1 MIDYA
6 QYERAQGLNW
16 YAVDPDLRFLM
27 DYHLDAADRDWGETH
42 LQRMGALCGGPI
54 AERSEIVDKN
64 PPRLERYAR
73 WGEEI
78 NEVVHHPAALATKR
92 DLWEHGFLGLPWSRE
107 VKERGRPVP
116 PVLRQAFQYLLCQA
130 DTGMLCSV
138 GMTTAAAELIERYAP
153 PEVRE
158 RFLPRM
164 TTMNYDEAIDGSM
177 FMTEKLGGSDLGS
190 ATMTTA
196 RQTADGWRVEGE
208 KWFCSN
214 VDGGAI
220 MLLARPEGAP
230 AGVRGLSLFLVP
242 KWRRDG
248 SRNGIHIRRIKDKLG
263 TRSVPTG
270 EVELRDAAA
279 YLLAGSTNA
288 PDGRGLNRMM
298 EMVNTSRIG
307 VAIMGLGIL
316 RRSFLESAIYTARRE
331 AFGRQLR
338 DQPMVREQLV
348 QMLVDLEA
356 SAAMVFA
363 AGAGRRSETAQRFTR
378 ILVPLAKFRV
388 TRRGLEAASLAVEL
402 HGGNGYIE
410 NWPVARQLRD
420 AQCHT
425 IWEGAENVICLDVLR
440 AMVKEQAHEAV
451 FERVES
457 ALRQSRDEG
466 LAAPSGAVRSAL
478 AEVRE
483 VTAAL
488 AAMEPDRVQLNA
500 RAVTGYLA
508 DVIQGALLLEQAAW
522 ELAQRGSA
530 RKAVIAEIFAD
541 RHLRT
546 HPLRGILSGNRT
558 ALDLFEALVGYDTVP
573 PERAARH
580 LGVRSQRSKVQG

>member
-1 MIDYA
+1 
-6 QYERAQGLNW
+6 
-16 YAVDPDLRFLM
+16 M
-27 DYHLDAADRDWGETH
+27 DYHLDAADRDWAETH
-42 LQRMGALCGGPI
+42 LQRMGALCGGAI

-64 PPRLERYAR
+64 PPRLERYDR
-73 WGEEI
+73 WGDEI

-92 DLWEHGFLGLPWSRE
+92 DLWEYGFLGLPWSQE
-107 VKERGRPVP
+107 VKERGRPLP
-116 PVLRQAFQYLLCQA
+116 PVLLQAFQYLLCQG

-138 GMTTAAAELIERYAP
+138 GMTVAAAELIERYAP

-164 TTMNYDEAIDGSM
+164 TTMNYDESMDGSM
-177 FMTEKLGGSDLGS
+177 FLTEKLGGSDLGT

-196 RQTADGWRVEGE
+196 RQTADGWRVDGE

-230 AGVRGLSLFLVP
+230 VGVRGLSLFLVP

-248 SRNGIHIRRIKDKLG
+248 SRNGIHIRRLKDKLG

-270 EVELRDAAA
+270 EVELRDAEA
-279 YLLAGSTNA
+279 YLLAGSSNA
-288 PDGRGLNRMM
+288 ADGRGLNRMM

-331 AFGRQLR
+331 AFGKRLR
-338 DQPMVREQLV
+338 DQPMVREQMV
-348 QMLVDLEA
+348 QLLVDIEA
-356 SAAMVFA
+356 AAALVFA
-363 AGAGRRSETAQRFTR
+363 AGAVMRSETARRFAR

-440 AMVKEQAHEAV
+440 AMLKEQAHEAL

-466 LAAPSGAVRSAL
+466 LAAPSSTVRSAL
-478 AEVRE
+478 AEVRA
-483 VTAAL
+483 VIAAL
-488 AAMEPDRVQLNA
+488 ATMEPDRVQLNA

-508 DVIQGALLLEQAAW
+508 DVVQGALLLEQAAW

-541 RHLRT
+541 RYLT
-546 HPLRGILSGNRT
+546 IHPLRGILSGNRV
-558 ALDLFEALVGYDTVP
+558 ALDLFDELVGYGNIA
-573 PERAARH
+573 PERAARYLH
-580 LGVRSQRSKVQG
+580 APAVRAVA

>member
-1 MIDYA
+1 
-6 QYERAQGLNW
+6 
-16 YAVDPDLRFLM
+16 
-27 DYHLDAADRDWGETH
+27 
-42 LQRMGALCGGPI
+42 
-54 AERSEIVDKN
+54 
-64 PPRLERYAR
+64 
-73 WGEEI
+73 
-78 NEVVHHPAALATKR
+78 
-92 DLWEHGFLGLPWSRE
+92 
-107 VKERGRPVP
+107 
-116 PVLRQAFQYLLCQA
+116 
-130 DTGMLCSV
+130 
-138 GMTTAAAELIERYAP
+138 
-153 PEVRE
+153 
-158 RFLPRM
+158 
-164 TTMNYDEAIDGSM
+164 MNYDEAMDGSM
-177 FMTEKLGGSDLGS
+177 FMTEKLGGSDLGT

-196 RQTADGWRVEGE
+196 RQTPDGWRVDGE

-214 VDGGAI
+214 VDGEVI

-242 KWRRDG
+242 KRRRDG
-248 SRNGIHIRRIKDKLG
+248 SRNGIYIRRIKDKLG

-270 EVELRDAAA
+270 EVELRDAEA
-279 YLLAGSTNA
+279 YLLAGSSSV

-331 AFGRQLR
+331 AFGKRLR

-348 QMLVDLEA
+348 HMLVDLEGA
-356 SAAMVFA
+356 AAMVFA
-363 AGAGRRSETAQRFTR
+363 AGAGARSQAALRFNR

-440 AMVKEQAHEAV
+440 TMVKEQAHEAL
-451 FERVES
+451 FDRVEA

-466 LAAPSGAVRSAL
+466 LAAPSSAVRSAL

-483 VTAAL
+483 AIAGL
-488 AAMEPDRVQLNA
+488 AGMEPDRVQLNA

-541 RHLRT
+541 RYLT
-546 HPLRGILSGNRT
+546 VQPLRGVLSGNRV
-558 ALDLFEALVGYDTVP
+558 ALDLFDELVCHGDIA
-573 PERAARH
+573 PERAARY
-580 LGVRSQRSKVQG
+580 LRAPAVRAVA

>member
-27 DYHLDAADRDWGETH
+27 DYHLDVADRDWAESH

-54 AERSEIVDKN
+54 AERSETVDKN
-64 PPRLERYAR
+64 PPRLERYDR

-78 NEVVHHPAALATKR
+78 NEVVHHPASLATKR

-116 PVLRQAFQYLLCQA
+116 SVLFQAFQYLLCQA

-138 GMTTAAAELIERYAP
+138 GMTTAAAELIERYAA

-158 RFLPRM
+158 RFLARM
-164 TTMNYDEAIDGSM
+164 TTMNYDEAMDGSM
-177 FMTEKLGGSDLGS
+177 FMTEKLGGSDLGT

-196 RQTADGWRVEGE
+196 RQTADGWRVDGE

-214 VDGGAI
+214 VDGEVI
-220 MLLARPEGAP
+220 MLLARPQGAP
-230 AGVRGLSLFLVP
+230 AGVRGLSLFMVP
-242 KWRRDG
+242 KRRRDG
-248 SRNGIHIRRIKDKLG
+248 SRNGVHIRRIKDKLG

-270 EVELRDAAA
+270 EVELRDAEA
-279 YLLAGSTNA
+279 YLLAGSSSV

-316 RRSFLESAIYTARRE
+316 RRSFLESAIYTTRRE
-331 AFGRQLR
+331 AFGKRLR

-348 QMLVDLEA
+348 HMLVDLEA
-356 SAAMVFA
+356 AAAMVFA
-363 AGAGRRSETAQRFTR
+363 AGAGARGQTARRFTR

-440 AMVKEQAHEAV
+440 AILKEQAREAV
-451 FERVES
+451 FDRVEA

-466 LAAPSGAVRSAL
+466 LAAPSSAVRSAL

-483 VTAAL
+483 VIAGL
-488 AAMEPDRVQLNA
+488 AGMEPDRVQLNA

-530 RKAVIAEIFAD
+530 RKVVIAEIFAD
-541 RHLRT
+541 RYLT
-546 HPLRGILSGNRT
+546 VHPLRGILSGNRV
-558 ALDLFEALVGYDTVP
+558 ALDLFDELVCHGDIA
-573 PERAARH
+573 PERAARYLH
-580 LGVRSQRSKVQG
+580 APAVRAVA

>member
-1 MIDYA
+1 MIDYER
-6 QYERAQGLNW
+6 YERAQGLNW
-16 YAVDPDLRFLM
+16 YAVDPDLRFLT
-27 DYHLDAADRDWGETH
+27 DYHLDAADRDWAETH

-54 AERSEIVDKN
+54 AERSETVDKN
-64 PPRLERYAR
+64 PPRVERYDR

-78 NEVVHHPAALATKR
+78 NEVVHHPASLATKR
-92 DLWEHGFLGLPWSRE
+92 DLWEHGFLGLPCSRE

-116 PVLRQAFQYLLCQA
+116 PVLLQAFQYLLCQA

-138 GMTTAAAELIERYAP
+138 GMTVAAAELIERYAAP
-153 PEVRE
+153 DVRE
-158 RFLPRM
+158 RFLSRM
-164 TTMNYDEAIDGSM
+164 TTMNYDEAMDGSM
-177 FMTEKLGGSDLGS
+177 FMTEKLGGSDLGT

-196 RQTADGWRVEGE
+196 HRTADGWRVDGE

-214 VDGGAI
+214 VDGEVI

-230 AGVRGLSLFLVP
+230 AGVCGLALFLLP
-242 KWRRDG
+242 KRRRDG
-248 SRNGIHIRRIKDKLG
+248 SRNGIHIRRLKDKLG

-270 EVELRDAAA
+270 EVELRDAEA
-279 YLLAGSTNA
+279 YLLAGSSNV

-316 RRSFLESAIYTARRE
+316 RRSFLESAIYTARRQ
-331 AFGRQLR
+331 AFGKRLR

-348 QMLVDLEA
+348 HMLVDLEA
-356 SAAMVFA
+356 AAAMVFA
-363 AGAGRRSETAQRFTR
+363 AGAGARSQSARRFTR

-440 AMVKEQAHEAV
+440 AMMKEQAHEAL
-451 FERVES
+451 FDRVEA

-466 LAAPSGAVRSAL
+466 LAAPSTAVRSAL

-483 VTAAL
+483 VIAAL
-488 AAMEPDRVQLNA
+488 AGMEPDRVQLNA

-508 DVIQGALLLEQAAW
+508 DVTQGALLLEQAAW

-541 RHLRT
+541 RYLT
-546 HPLRGILSGNRT
+546 VHPLRGILSGNRA
-558 ALDLFEALVGYDTVP
+558 ALDLFDELVCYGDIA
-573 PERAARH
+573 PERAARY
-580 LGVRSQRSKVQG
+580 LCAPAARAVA

>member
-6 QYERAQGLNW
+6 QFERAQGLNW

-27 DYHLDAADRDWGETH
+27 DYHLDAADRDWAEAH
-42 LQRMGALCGGPI
+42 LQRMGTLCGARI
-54 AERSEIVDKN
+54 AERSETVDKN
-64 PPRLERYAR
+64 PPRLERYDR

-78 NEVVHHPAALATKR
+78 NEVVHHPASLATKR

-107 VKERGRPVP
+107 VKERGRPAP
-116 PVLRQAFQYLLCQA
+116 AVLLQAFQYLLCQA

-138 GMTTAAAELIERYAP
+138 GMTTAAAELIGRYAA

-164 TTMNYDEAIDGSM
+164 TTMNYDEAMDGSM
-177 FMTEKLGGSDLGS
+177 FMTEKLGGSDLGT

-196 RQTADGWRVEGE
+196 RQTAGGWRVNGE

-214 VDGGAI
+214 VDGEVI

-242 KWRRDG
+242 KRCGDG

-263 TRSVPTG
+263 TRSVPTA
-270 EVELRDAAA
+270 EVELRDAEA
-279 YLLAGSTNA
+279 YLLAGTSSV

-316 RRSFLESAIYTARRE
+316 RRSFLESAIYATRRE
-331 AFGRQLR
+331 AFGKRLR

-348 QMLVDLEA
+348 HMLVDLEA
-356 SAAMVFA
+356 AAAMVFA
-363 AGAGRRSETAQRFTR
+363 AGAGARSQSARRFTR

-440 AMVKEQAHEAV
+440 TMVKEQAHEAV
-451 FERVES
+451 FDRVEA
-457 ALRQSRDEG
+457 ALQQSRDEG
-466 LAAPSGAVRSAL
+466 LATPASAVRSAL

-483 VTAAL
+483 VIAAL
-488 AAMEPDRVQLNA
+488 AGMEPDRVQLNA

-508 DVIQGALLLEQAAW
+508 DLIQGALLLEQAAW
-522 ELAQRGSA
+522 ELTQRGSA

-541 RHLRT
+541 RYLT
-546 HPLRGILSGNRT
+546 AHPLRGILSGNRV
-558 ALDLFEALVGYDTVP
+558 ALDLFDELVCYGDIA
-573 PERAARH
+573 PERAARY
-580 LGVRSQRSKVQG
+580 LRAPAVRAVA

>member
-6 QYERAQGLNW
+6 QYEQAQGLNW
-16 YAVDPDLRFLM
+16 YALDADLRFLM
-27 DYHLDAADRDWGETH
+27 DYHLDGSDREWAEGH

-54 AERSEIVDKN
+54 AERSEIVDRN
-64 PPRLERYAR
+64 PPRLERYDR

-78 NEVVHHPAALATKR
+78 NTVVHHPAALATKR
-92 DLWEHGFLGLPWSRE
+92 DLWEKGFLGLPWSAE
-107 VKERGRPVP
+107 MTGRGRSAA
-116 PVLRQAFQYLLCQA
+116 PVLLQAFQYLLSQA

-138 GMTTAAAELIERYAP
+138 GMTTAAAELIDRYAP

-158 RFLPRM
+158 RFFPRM
-164 TTMNYDEAIDGSM
+164 TTMNYAEAIDGSM
-177 FMTEKLGGSDLGS
+177 FMTEKLGGSDLGA
-190 ATMTTA
+190 ATLTSA
-196 RQTADGWRVEGE
+196 RQTADGWRLDGE

-214 VDGGAI
+214 VDGAAI
-220 MLLARPEGAP
+220 MTLARPQGAP

-248 SRNGIHIRRIKDKLG
+248 THNGIHIRRIKDKLG

-270 EVELRDAAA
+270 EVELRDAEA
-279 YLLAGSTNA
+279 YLLAGNSPV

-298 EMVNTSRIG
+298 EMVNISRIG
-307 VAIMGLGIL
+307 VATMGLGIL

-331 AFGRQLR
+331 AFGKRLR

-348 QMLVDLEA
+348 RMVVDLEA
-356 SAAMVFA
+356 AAAMVFA
-363 AGAGRRSETAQRFTR
+363 AIAPDDGGRHFQR
-378 ILVPLAKFRV
+378 IAIPLTKFRV

-440 AMVKEQAHEAV
+440 AMVKEQAHEAL

-457 ALRQSRDEG
+457 ALRQSREEG
-466 LAAPSGAVRSAL
+466 LAAPASALSAAL

-483 VTAAL
+483 VVAGVAG
-488 AAMEPDRVQLNA
+488 MEPDRVQLNA
-500 RAVTGYLA
+500 RALTGYLA

-522 ELAQRGSA
+522 ELTRRGSA
-530 RKAVIAEIFAD
+530 RKAVIAQMFTD
-541 RHLRT
+541 RYLRT
-546 HPLRGILSGNRT
+546 QPLRGILSGSRA
-558 ALDLFEALVGYDTVP
+558 ALDLFEEIVCYGSIAP
-573 PERAARH
+573 QHAATH
-580 LGVRSQRSKVQG
+580 LEGRGPRSKIHA